1 MLTMGFKEELNSI
14 LEKTPKEKQTLLFSA
29 TMPAEIKKIS
39 KKFLT
44 DPVEITTGVKNNA
57 AENVKHIFCEVHA
70 KDRYEALKRIADVNP
85 KIYGII
91 FCRTRRETKEIADK
105 LINDGYN
112 ADALHGDLSQAQRD
126 MVMNKFRI
134 KHLQLLVATDVAARG
149 LDVNDLTHVINF
161 NLPDENEVYVH
172 RSGRT
177 GRAGKKG
184 ISLSILHM
192 REKHKLRAVEKII
205 GRSFEKYLVPSGKDI
220 CQKQLFNLVDKVEN
234 VEIDES
240 QIAPFMEVINK
251 KLGWMDR
258 EELIKKFVSVE
269 FNRFLSYYKG
279 SRDLNKFDKENDRPS
294 KRKKERN
301 ARRDIN
307 PEIGFSRFFINAG
320 SSTNLTPPSI
330 IGLINKYTRE
340 RNIDVGRIE
349 IMKNFSFFEVDS
361 AYEDK
366 ILKSLN
372 GGEYHNIPLI
382 VEIANPKSGG
392 DKAPK
397 NSKGSDRS
405 RGFDRKNSFNRRNKR
420 NKRNKS

>member
-1 MLTMGFKEELNSI
+1 
-14 LEKTPKEKQTLLFSA
+14 
-29 TMPAEIKKIS
+29 
-39 KKFLT
+39 
-44 DPVEITTGVKNNA
+44 
-57 AENVKHIFCEVHA
+57 
-70 KDRYEALKRIADVNP
+70 
-85 KIYGII
+85 
-91 FCRTRRETKEIADK
+91 
-105 LINDGYN
+105 
-112 ADALHGDLSQAQRD
+112 
-126 MVMNKFRI
+126 
-134 KHLQLLVATDVAARG
+134 
-149 LDVNDLTHVINF
+149 
-161 NLPDENEVYVH
+161 
-172 RSGRT
+172 
-177 GRAGKKG
+177 
-184 ISLSILHM
+184 
-192 REKHKLRAVEKII
+192 
-205 GRSFEKYLVPSGKDI
+205 
-220 CQKQLFNLVDKVEN
+220 
-234 VEIDES
+234 
-240 QIAPFMEVINK
+240 MEVINK